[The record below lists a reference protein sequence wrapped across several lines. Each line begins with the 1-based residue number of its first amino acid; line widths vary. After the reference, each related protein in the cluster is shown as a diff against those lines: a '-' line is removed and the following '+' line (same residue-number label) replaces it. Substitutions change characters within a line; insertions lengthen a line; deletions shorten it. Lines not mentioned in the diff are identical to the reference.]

1 MPGACTLLGGTFA
14 LTVQL
19 GLAISA
25 IATLVYKRS
34 AEKPRRPWLIFFF
47 DASKQAFAGML
58 QHMVNLGFGVLFATS
73 GSASECAWY
82 LTNFTI
88 SVACGVVLLW
98 GMMAGYTWMVE
109 RFQLTLLRS
118 GEYGTPPSWK
128 PWLAQMLIWG
138 FLSSFE
144 KLITAVVV
152 ILPLHRHL
160 DAFAGWLET
169 PLLDYPNIELI
180 LVMVIAPVLLNMVF
194 FWVVD
199 NMIMRRRPA
208 GHQRIP
214 SFDSDLGD
222 KSPPG
227 GDQRQSLLDD
237 EACCEGGC
245 IPPFTPSRS
254 GAQDGD
260 VVRATGTE
268 AATATRRPAGGAE
281 ALM

>member
-169 PLLDYPNIELI
+169 PLLSYPNIELI
-180 LVMVIAPVLLNMVF
+180 LVMVIAPVLLNM
-194 FWVVD
+194 FWVID
-199 NMIMRRRPA
+199 NMIMRRAARASAHPPAPTSATSRRRRRPA
-208 GHQRIP
+208 TVT
-214 SFDSDLGD
+214 
-222 KSPPG
+222 
-227 GDQRQSLLDD
+227 LDD